1 MENILTIILICAA
14 LSLILNVVLKKFQ
27 VEPVIGYILTG
38 MAVGFAFDLEHNA
51 SLGMIAEFGIVFL
64 MFTIGLEFSPQ
75 KLRSMKKEVFLYGSL
90 QMAVTAAAFFA
101 IGHWGFAIEPA
112 VNLIVSLALALSS
125 TAIVLNLLTKNRK
138 LGNRYGRNSVGVL
151 LFQDIAVIPL
161 LLMVSIFA
169 STQESVP
176 ELLLDVL
183 IDGVIVFVLLFVGAR
198 FVTPYLMEQVIGT
211 RSNELFVGAILLFVM
226 GAAQLAHTLGFSYSL
241 GAFLAGM
248 VIAETHYKHQVEAD
262 LTPFRDLLLGV
273 FFITVGMQVN
283 PLFALNNLIT
293 IIAVMLALLTAK
305 TLILFTLMRIF
316 NNTRASLKTALLLSQ
331 CGEFSFVIFETAQ
344 ANNLFMDPE
353 LGQILVMA
361 IVFTMMLTPFLFR
374 FLDPITDTLV
384 RTQAQLAKPDEA
396 PLPEID
402 AEQVV
407 ICGFGSLGQRVGAH
421 LKASGVSYT
430 GIEHDSHSF
439 RRARDQGQP
448 VVFGNAGRRQF
459 LEGIKI
465 DQAKAVIIAMSNEQR
480 ILLMAQSIRQTAP
493 DVPIMVCTSNDR
505 LKEELIQF
513 GVSQPIDNMDQT
525 AAALVASLLTEAQA
539 TDELSVK

>member
-14 LSLILNVVLKKFQ
+14 LSLILNVILKKFH

-38 MAVGFAFDLEHNA
+38 MAVGFAFDLQHNA
-51 SLGMIAEFGIVFL
+51 SLEMIAEFGIVFL

-75 KLRSMKKEVFLYGSL
+75 KLRLMKREVFLYGAL
-90 QMAVTAAAFFA
+90 QMAATATAFFA
-101 IGHWGFAIEPA
+101 IGHWGFALEPA

-169 STQESVP
+169 STHESVP

-183 IDGVIVFVLLFVGAR
+183 IDGAIVFVLLFVGAR
-198 FVTPYLMEQVIGT
+198 FVTPYLMEQVIGA
-211 RSNELFVGAILLFVM
+211 RSNELFVGAILLFVI
-226 GAAQLAHTLGFSYSL
+226 GAAQLAHSLGFSYSL

-283 PLFALNNLIT
+283 PLFALSNLFT
-293 IIAVMLALLTAK
+293 IVAVMLGLLAVKALV
-305 TLILFTLMRIF
+305 LFALMRLF
-316 NNTRASLKTALLLSQ
+316 NGTRPSLKTALLLAQ

-353 LGQILVMA
+353 LGQVLVMA

-384 RTQAQLAKPDEA
+384 RKTSPSKEPEDSS
-396 PLPEID
+396 LPEV
-402 AEQVV
+402 ETQQVV
-407 ICGFGSLGQRVGAH
+407 ICGFGSLGQRVASH
-421 LKASGVSYT
+421 LRATGIGYT
-430 GIEHDSHSF
+430 AIEHDSYSF
-439 RRARDQGQP
+439 RQAQDQGLP
-448 VVFGNAGRRQF
+448 VIFGNAGRRQL
-459 LEGIKI
+459 LEAIKV
-465 DQAKAVIIAMSNEQR
+465 DQASAVIIAMSNEQR
-480 ILLMAQSIRQTAP
+480 ILLMAQSIRQSAP
-493 DVPIMVCTSNDR
+493 DVPIMVCSSNDR
-505 LKEELIQF
+505 LREELLQM
-513 GVSQPIDNMDQT
+513 GVSQPIDNMEQT
-525 AAALVASLLTEAQA
+525 AAALVASLSEKTPVHEEVL
-539 TDELSVK
+539 